1 MDDVGYVYFTATS
14 DEAQSIS
21 VNGLSSVCVEL
32 AVNGENVI
40 YDGLYIGRHLDDAA
54 EALTD
59 ERPVLIRFNLDS
71 IAEIFDFIDLEC
83 SVNDAD
89 QFGIALDRFAIPSVE
104 LEYLDTLS
112 GTWNDM
118 QTFMIDISA
127 VADETVAVEPA
138 PAKKVYD
145 TPYLP
150 RGLWFKKMR
159 EQGLLAPRQPKSKKA
174 PASQEATAAKPVRSP
189 AQLAAI
195 RGYYARKARHQAA

>member
-14 DEAQSIS
+14 DEAQNIS

-32 AVNGENVI
+32 DVSGENVI
-40 YDGLYIGRHLDDAA
+40 YDGLYIGRHLDDVTA
-54 EALTD
+54 ALTD

-71 IAEIFDFIDLEC
+71 VAEIFDFIDLES
-83 SVNDAD
+83 SVNGAD
-89 QFGIALDRFAIPSVE
+89 QFGIALDRFTIPSVE

-112 GTWNDM
+112 GNWNDM
-118 QTFMIDISA
+118 QTFTIDISA
-127 VADETVAVEPA
+127 VADESVAVEPTS
-138 PAKKVYD
+138 AKKVYD

-159 EQGLLAPRQPKSKKA
+159 EEGLLALRQPKAKKA
-174 PASQEATAAKPVRSP
+174 PASQDAAGDKPVRSP

-195 RGYYARKARHQAA
+195 RGYYARKARLQAA